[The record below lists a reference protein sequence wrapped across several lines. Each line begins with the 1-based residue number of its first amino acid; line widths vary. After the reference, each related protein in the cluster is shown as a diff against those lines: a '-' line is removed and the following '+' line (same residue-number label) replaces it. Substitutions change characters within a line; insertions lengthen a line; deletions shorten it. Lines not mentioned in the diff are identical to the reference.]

1 MPQVKDGVEDVSRAY
16 VLYIITTIFTAAT
29 FITTTARIGTKLKCK
44 LRLGIDDWLIMLGAA
59 LNIVADGFD
68 YKATASGFGRHSV
81 FLSEA
86 DLIEAAKYS
95 QLAVGVAN
103 WSIGVVKLSVCFFL
117 LNLIRGT
124 HKRFRWAIYGMIALT
139 FSFTLIGA
147 ILWGTQA
154 RPLAKLWDPRIP
166 GTRGSTED
174 FLIVVYIVYAFGC
187 FTDVFYALSPVY
199 FLWSVQL
206 EWKKKLPILLLTGC
220 GILVVVVAVLNIIFA
235 RDFLDQEDSTWA
247 LTNEFIC
254 DIIERNFST
263 VVANLPALW
272 LLVVRLRRKYT
283 TYQKESSNNRSGY
296 LPPRLAMSQR
306 SMVIS
311 GTGKAQVSSQAL
323 DSHEMTEFSDNSH
336 LLRSMPQYPAAA
348 AAAHR
353 IHVQTDVEVQD
364 EPRNGPIPDGARL
377 NV

>member
-1 MPQVKDGVEDVSRAY
+1 M
-16 VLYIITTIFTAAT
+16 
-29 FITTTARIGTKLKCK
+29 
-44 LRLGIDDWLIMLGAA
+44 
-59 LNIVADGFD
+59 
-68 YKATASGFGRHSV
+68 
-81 FLSEA
+81 FLSED
-86 DLIEAAKYS
+86 DLIQAAKYS

-103 WSIGVVKLSVCFFL
+103 WAIGVVKLSVCFFL

-124 HKRFRWAIYGMIALT
+124 HKRFRWAIYVMIFLT

-147 ILWGTQA
+147 CLWGTQA

-206 EWKKKLPILLLTGC
+206 EWRKKLPILLLTGC
-220 GILVVVVAVLNIIFA
+220 AMLWVPRNSLICLNRPTDRFSSVVVVAVLNIIFA
-235 RDFLDQEDSTWA
+235 RDFLNQEDSTWA
-247 LTNEFIC
+247 LINEFIC

-272 LLVVRLRRKYT
+272 LLAMRLRRRYT
-283 TYQKESSNNRSGY
+283 TYQKDSHNTRSGY
-296 LPPRLAMSQR
+296 LPPRAVMSH
-306 SMVIS
+306 VTS
-311 GTGKAQVSSQAL
+311 GTGKAQASAHTL
-323 DSHEMTEFSDNSH
+323 EGHEMAEFSDNSH
-336 LLRSMPQYPAAA
+336 LLRDLPQYPAAA
-348 AAAHR
+348 HQ
-353 IHVQTDVEVQD
+353 IHVQTHVEVQD
-364 EPRNGPIPDGARL
+364 EPRKGPMPDGGRL